1 MSRARGVRIA
11 AVAGLALTLVSMAPP
26 SVSRTGAD
34 PIRVLLV
41 GDSVTQGSA
50 GDWTWRYR
58 LWHHLVD
65 NGTAVDLVGPRDD
78 LLDNVTSTQGSHAY
92 ADPAFDT
99 DHASRW
105 GMTFAAQ
112 DVPIGDL
119 VEEYHPDVVVEQLG
133 VNDLAWDRR
142 SATEVAAFA
151 RRFVEDA
158 RVADPTVAVVLGGL
172 PQTWIPGAQEY
183 DASLPAL
190 ADELSTDT
198 SPVVVA
204 SPEQPFVEGVDT
216 YDAAHPTATGELR
229 IAAGVADALAVLG
242 VGSPYPRPL
251 PTVPNGPRVPATLS
265 VRAGDGEATLTW
277 QSPPGATAEYVW
289 IRDATTG
296 EPWGRLPYALGASTF
311 TAGGLTNYDDYQF
324 RLQAEKGSV
333 AAEDL
338 YSDVVTVTPQRP
350 APGPVPGPEVGALDH
365 GLLVTWGASDMAT
378 SYRVS
383 WAPSDDPAAV
393 TVSTVTGLSL
403 EIGSLQ
409 AGLAYRVG
417 IEPVNDR
424 TPGPSAGLLATPTGP
439 VPAAPE
445 GLSVRARR
453 DRRLVV
459 RWDPSVEATAYQLL
473 RRRDDGWRVARTTA
487 TTRFVTTPVRT
498 RRTVALRVRAV
509 HQHLLGG
516 TTATARIRL
525 GRP

>member
-1 MSRARGVRIA
+1 MARGRWARIA
-11 AVAGLALTLVSMAPP
+11 PVLVLPLMLVSMAPP
-26 SVSRTGAD
+26 SVSEPGPD
-34 PIRVLLV
+34 PVRVLLV

-65 NGTAVDLVGPRDD
+65 SGTAVDFVGPRDD

-92 ADPAFDT
+92 ADPAFDP
-99 DHASRW
+99 DHAARW
-105 GMTFAAQ
+105 GMSFAAQ
-112 DVPIGDL
+112 DVPIGAL

-133 VNDLAWDRR
+133 INDLAWDRR
-142 SATEVAAFA
+142 SPAEVAAFA

-158 RVADPTVAVVLGGL
+158 RAADPSVAVVLGGL
-172 PQTWIPGAQEY
+172 PQTWVPGAQEY

-190 ADELSTDT
+190 ASALSTDGST
-198 SPVVVA
+198 VVAA
-204 SPEQPFVEGVDT
+204 SPEQPFVEGTDT
-216 YDAAHPTATGELR
+216 YDAAHPTATGEVK

-242 VGSPYPRPL
+242 VGRPYPRPL
-251 PTVPNGPRVPATLS
+251 PVVPNGPRVPAALS

-296 EPWGRLPYALGASTF
+296 EPWARLPYAVRQSTF
-311 TAGGLTNYDDYQF
+311 TAGGLTNYDAYQF
-324 RLQAEKGSV
+324 RLQAEKGWV

-338 YSDVVTVTPQRP
+338 YSDVATVTPQRP
-350 APGPVPGPEVGALDH
+350 APGPVPGLAASALDH
-365 GLLVTWGASDMAT
+365 GLLVTWGPSDTAT

-383 WAPSDDPAAV
+383 WAPSDDPADV
-393 TVSTVTGLSL
+393 TVATVTGLTL
-403 EIGSLQ
+403 EIDSLQ
-409 AGLAYRVG
+409 AGLPYQVG
-417 IEPVNDR
+417 IDPVNDR
-424 TPGPSAGLLATPTGP
+424 TPGPQVSIVATPTGP

-445 GLSVRARR
+445 GLSLRARG
-453 DRRLVV
+453 DRRVVV
-459 RWDPSVEATAYQLL
+459 RWSPSADATAYQVL
-473 RRRDDGWRVARTTA
+473 RRRTDGWRVVGTTA
-487 TTRFVTTPVRT
+487 TTRFVTAPVRT
-498 RRTVALRVRAV
+498 RRAVALRVRAC